1 MRKGHAVGSA
11 AGMERGN
18 DWIEGIERIE
28 RRCGLCEGQGGQG
41 SLGEVTEDRPGGS
54 RDRQAARY

>member
-28 RRCGLCEGQGGQG
+28 RRCGLCEGQGEQG
-41 SLGEVTEDRPGGS
+41 SLGEVTEDRP
-54 RDRQAARY
+54 